1 VDSLEDEH
9 DQSRLEEMVEL
20 LEVGSENEDL
30 KD

>member
-1 VDSLEDEH
+1 MDSLEDEH